1 MAAAEIV
8 AIGLG
13 IFLATYLII
22 SFEKLHR
29 TIAALLGGC
38 ILSLLLIFAHIEME
52 DGSEATFPDIIA
64 NYVSWSTVLFVA
76 GMMIIVSIAGRSGV
90 FQFVALELVKI
101 TRGEPRTLFFMF
113 ISLTF
118 VISFILDTITT
129 MLVIAPLTIEI
140 YNALEYDS
148 RPVLISEALTSNFA
162 SVGSLVGSVPNIV
175 IGENSGLSFVD
186 YLVFLGPLAML
197 FFLSSLPIFYWLN
210 RKQFA
215 EEQRAGID
223 GILLIDSS
231 SVIEDRRMFWMS
243 IFTLAG
249 VLIGFLLGQV
259 TPLDPSVVALTGA
272 SLLLAFSGGTP
283 EKSFEDIEWNMVF
296 FLVGLFVLIGGIEIL
311 GILDDVAEW
320 SKPFL
325 EDDPVVGIAL
335 TIWFSGVLSAV
346 IDNIPV
352 SAALVAIMSKT
363 DIGGT
368 HGKFLYCGLI
378 VGANVGGS
386 MLPIGSPANILA
398 ISLSERSGKRISF
411 YEFMKVGALM
421 AVLHLLIATIYLG
434 LLYILLPG

>member
-1 MAAAEIV
+1 MAAQEIIAV
-8 AIGLG
+8 GLG

-22 SFEKLHR
+22 AFERLHR

-38 ILSLLLIFAHIEME
+38 IMSLLLILSNVKV
-52 DGSEATFPDIIA
+52 DGSAATFPDIVT
-64 NYVSWSTVLFVA
+64 NYVSWSTVLFVM

-101 TRGEPRTLFFMF
+101 TKGEPFTLFFMF

-118 VISFILDTITT
+118 AISFILDTITT

-148 RPVLISEALTSNFA
+148 RPVLISEALVSNFG
-162 SVGSLVGSVPNIV
+162 SIGSLVGSVPNIV
-175 IGENSGLSFVD
+175 IGEKSGLSFVD
-186 YLVFLGPLAML
+186 YLLFLGPLAML
-197 FFLSSLPIFYWLN
+197 FFLSSLPVFYLLN
-210 RKQFA
+210 REQFA
-215 EEQRAGID
+215 KEQRAGIE

-231 SVIEDRRMFWMS
+231 TVVEDVRMFWAS
-243 IFTLAG
+243 ILTLIG
-249 VLIGFLLGQV
+249 VLIGFLLGQI

-272 SLLLAFSGGTP
+272 TLLLAFAGGAP

-296 FLVGLFVLIGGIEIL
+296 FLMGLFVLIGGIEIL

-320 SKPFL
+320 IKPFL
-325 EDDPVVGIAL
+325 ERDPIIGIAL
-335 TIWFSGVLSAV
+335 TIWFSGLLSAV

-363 DIGGT
+363 EIGGT
-368 HGKFLYCGLI
+368 HGRFLYFGLI
-378 VGANVGGS
+378 VGANVGGN

-398 ISLSERSGKRISF
+398 ISLSERSGKRIKF
-411 YEFMKVGALM
+411 IQFMKVGALM
-421 AVLHLLIATIYLG
+421 AFLHLLIATIYLG
-434 LLYILLPG
+434 LLFLILSQ